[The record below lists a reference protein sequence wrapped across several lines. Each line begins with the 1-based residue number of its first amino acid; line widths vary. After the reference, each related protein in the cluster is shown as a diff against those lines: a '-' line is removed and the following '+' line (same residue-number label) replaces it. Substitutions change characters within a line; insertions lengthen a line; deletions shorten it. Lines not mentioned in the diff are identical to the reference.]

1 MGTVSAAFVAWL
13 WSRYGHRV
21 NLALFFQVTAVF
33 LAVFVVQLAIYGLHE
48 LTEANLFA
56 GSEALHWA
64 TEPYGPDGR
73 YGQFLSY
80 MLLALPVGWLA
91 FAALFGS
98 RKPAG
103 RSVGVGAD
111 RRALNPQT
119 PTHDPDREISWAQ
132 TCVQSGT
139 R

>member
-1 MGTVSAAFVAWL
+1 M
-13 WSRYGHRV
+13 
-21 NLALFFQVTAVF
+21 TAVF

-80 MLLALPVGWLA
+80 LLLVLPVGWLA

-98 RKPAG
+98 RKPAAT
-103 RSVGVGAD
+103 SVRIGAD
-111 RRALNPQT
+111 RRAL
-119 PTHDPDREISWAQ
+119 DRSLRFTIPIAKYRG
-132 TCVQSGT
+132 CT
-139 R
+139 RVSSRSLPRRATASALSRSLKIVP